1 MFKRTALS
9 PEQALQK
16 LRHYCGYQERSHNEV
31 QEKLYAA
38 GLRKKDVEAALAT
51 LIEENY
57 LNEERFALQF
67 AGGHFRLKSWGR
79 VKIRYELQQRKISEY
94 CIKKALAAIGEE
106 DYEKTL
112 SRLAE
117 KKWETFND
125 ETNIFS
131 RKRKLQD
138 YLMQKGYESD
148 RVAAVIRAVASSPSP

>member
-1 MFKRTALS
+1 MFKRAALS

-16 LRHYCGYQERSHNEV
+16 LRHYCGYQERSHREV

-38 GLRKKDVEAALAT
+38 GLRKKDVELALAT

-79 VKIRYELQQRKISEY
+79 VKIRYELQQRQVSEY
-94 CIKKALAAIGEE
+94 CIKKALAAIDEE

-117 KKWETFND
+117 KKWETFSD
-125 ETNIFS
+125 ETDIFS

-138 YLMQKGYESD
+138 YLLQKGYESD
-148 RVAAVIRAVASSPSP
+148 RVTAVVRALST

>member
-1 MFKRTALS
+1 MFKKSALS

-16 LRHYCGYQERSHNEV
+16 LRHYCGYQERSHSEV

-79 VKIRYELQQRKISEY
+79 VKIRYELKQRQVSEY
-94 CIKKALAAIGEE
+94 CIKKALAAIDEE
-106 DYEKTL
+106 DYKKTL

-117 KKWETFND
+117 KKWETLND

-148 RVAAVIRAVASSPSP
+148 LVAAAVRELSSK

>member
-1 MFKRTALS
+1 MFKKSALS

-16 LRHYCGYQERSHNEV
+16 LRHYCGYQERSHKEV

-79 VKIRYELQQRKISEY
+79 VKIRYELKQRQVSEY
-94 CIKKALAAIGEE
+94 CIKKALAAIAEE

-117 KKWETFND
+117 KKWETLND

-131 RKRKLQD
+131 RKKKLQD

-148 RVAAVIRAVASSPSP
+148 LVAAVVRALAENRQ